1 MDRDDV
7 SVRLDVM
14 TGSVDRILLDYE
26 LAEEGLQ
33 DFVRGGAE
41 LGMPANLSG
50 GRRPRRG
57 RRWRSD
63 DD

>member
-1 MDRDDV
+1 M

-14 TGSVDRILLDYE
+14 TGSFERILLDVE

-41 LGMPANLSG
+41 LGQPSTSAAG
-50 GRRPRRG
+50 EPRPPRG
-57 RRWRSD
+57 AGAPTTIE
-63 DD
+63 